1 MSVSVSTDRIA
12 KGVRAGLEAAELRG
26 LLLKH
31 LHDHKSL
38 ITYLEAAKVLGRFS
52 ASLGA
57 PLGMLQDDDAA
68 NGRPLI
74 SSLVV
79 SSATG
84 KPSDGYFSHARS
96 LGFTIPQGGE
106 TAFWKSQLTLL
117 GVTLT
122 PLPVATIPPGV
133 FRAAAVS
140 SP

>member
-1 MSVSVSTDRIA
+1 MNVSVSTDRIA
-12 KGVRAGLEAAELRG
+12 KSVRASLEAAELRG

-52 ASLGA
+52 ASLGG

-79 SSATG
+79 SSTTG
-84 KPSDGYFSHARS
+84 EPSPGYFSHARS
-96 LGFTIPQGGE
+96 LGFNIPVGGE
-106 TAFWKSQLTLL
+106 RAFWCSQLALL
-117 GVTLT
+117 SVTLT
-122 PLPVATIPPGV
+122 PLPMAMIPP
-133 FRAAAVS
+133 RAVAVA